1 MSTAPTELAKSAGS
15 HAWTSAT
22 ERSPASDQL
31 ARDLSLPEPI
41 ARLLIAR
48 GYADT
53 TSARRFLHPELTH
66 LHDPYAM
73 HGMREAVERIRRAL
87 LAHEPILIYGDY
99 DVDGTVATVLLKTA
113 IERTAAALGVT
124 PDIRYHIPHRLR
136 EGYGMRE
143 SRIAD
148 AAAEGVRLV
157 ISVDTGIR
165 AHAAAEE
172 AARLSLDLIVT
183 DHHLPDELNG
193 IPNALAVLNPNQPGC
208 AYPCKDL
215 CGAAVAFKLA
225 QALLEGA
232 ARDDSEHDRL
242 RTKTL
247 PSFLKLLAVATI
259 ADSVPLTGE
268 NRTIAAIGL
277 QQLRNPAQPG
287 LRALME
293 LAGIDITRPISAGDV
308 GFRLAP
314 RLNAAGRMEV
324 ASDVVELFLSRDPAA
339 ARALA
344 EKLHRLNDDR
354 RATESTALREIEQQI
369 ETLLATPEGLPACL
383 VLDDRTDD
391 PGAPSSTGGAGQ
403 GGVLFTPDPPRLES
417 ETWVQT
423 SGWHRG
429 VVGILASRV
438 VERTN
443 RPALVIA
450 HEDGIAHGSGRSIPG
465 FHLLDALTAAHE
477 QSNQTLFTR
486 FGGHAH
492 AVGFALPSAHVPLLR
507 ESLARI
513 AAQQLGVTPAAE
525 ELHFDLEL
533 RFAEITRDLLDT
545 FERLAPFGLGNPDPL
560 LVTRNARLFAPPR
573 TLAERHLRL
582 SFEDHDGASRMS
594 GVAWSRR
601 TSGVPGETT
610 RWGGTSWPEISRQQS
625 WSPGDSFDIAY
636 HLRRN
641 WHPDFGGWE
650 LEIVDLQ
657 RTEGRQ

>member
-1 MSTAPTELAKSAGS
+1 MPSANAVVDARWFAATTRSADSEELAR
-15 HAWTSAT
+15 
-22 ERSPASDQL
+22 ELR
-31 ARDLSLPEPI
+31 LPEPI

-48 GYADT
+48 GYADAG
-53 TSARRFLHPELTH
+53 SATKFLSPSLSH

-73 HGMREAVERIRRAL
+73 RGMHEAVERIRLAL
-87 LAHEPILIYGDY
+87 LAHESILIYGDY

-113 IERTAAALGVT
+113 CERVAAALGVT
-124 PDIRYHIPHRLR
+124 PYIRYHIPHRIR

-172 AARLSLDLIVT
+172 AARLGLDLIVT

-193 IPNALAVLNPNQPGC
+193 TPRALAVLNPNQPDC

-225 QALLEGA
+225 HALLEGA
-232 ARDDSEHDRL
+232 ARDDAEHDRL
-242 RTKTL
+242 RNKTL

-259 ADSVPLTGE
+259 ADSVPLTDE
-268 NRTIAAIGL
+268 NRTIASIGL
-277 QQLRNPAQPG
+277 RELRSPAQTG

-293 LAGIDITRPISAGDV
+293 LAGIDTSRPISATDV

-339 ARALA
+339 ARGLA

-354 RATESTALREIEQQI
+354 RATEATALREIEQQI
-369 ETLLATPEGLPACL
+369 EALLTSPDGLPACL
-383 VLDDRTDD
+383 VLDD
-391 PGAPSSTGGAGQ
+391 Q
-403 GGVLFTPDPPRLES
+403 GTH
-417 ETWVQT
+417 TA
-423 SGWHRG
+423 GWHRG

-438 VERTN
+438 VEHTG
-443 RPALVIA
+443 RPALVLA
-450 HEDGIAHGSGRSIPG
+450 HEDGTAHGSGRSVAG

-477 QSNQTLFTR
+477 QSESTLFSR

-492 AVGFALPSAHVPLLR
+492 AVGFALPSSNVPRLR
-507 ESLARI
+507 ESLAGI
-513 AAQQLGVTPAAE
+513 AATQLGLAPAVE
-525 ELHFDLEL
+525 ELRFDLEL
-533 RFAEITRDLLDT
+533 RFGDITPDLLGT
-545 FERLAPFGLGNPDPL
+545 MEQLAPFGLGNPDPIF
-560 LVTRNARLFAPPR
+560 VTRGARLLAPPR
-573 TLAERHLRL
+573 ILAERHVRL
-582 SFEDHDGASRMS
+582 SLEDHDGAGRFS
-594 GVAWSRR
+594 GVAWGRR
-601 TSGVPGETT
+601 V
-610 RWGGTSWPEISRQQS
+610 SWAEQSRQQN
-625 WSPGDSFDIAY
+625 WLPGECFDVAY

-650 LEIVDLQ
+650 LEIIALE
-657 RTEGRQ
+657 RLC